1 MFRRIAPLAAALA
14 VVLALGA
21 CTKVGETVGTSAN
34 SGASGPSG
42 PHPDRLVIAASGDPK
57 GLNPAFAAA
66 TPTLELSAFIFSYTV
81 RYDDHAKPVPDA
93 ISEIPTT
100 ENGGVSKDGLT
111 LTYKLRHGIKWHDGQ
126 GELTCKDMRA
136 TWQMMINPK
145 NIIDTTTGW
154 TSIKDVDC
162 TDPYVAVVHMKSVYA
177 PFLQQLWSVNGNAPI
192 LPEHIIAKYND
203 DKGSMNNAPFNSAP
217 VGSGPYKFV
226 SWQRGN
232 QVRLEA
238 FPGYFL
244 GKPKIAEVIY
254 KTIPDTNTLATQ
266 VQTHEVDL
274 GWNLPAAQYGRV
286 KDTPGVKVI
295 TPVVYIYDHV
305 DFNLKRPLFQDVRVR
320 RALTYA
326 IDRASLLAKVQHG
339 LGELSD
345 TFLDPTL
352 QPDAQDPNIMKYPF
366 DPEKAKALLDEA
378 GWKAGADGIR
388 AKNGQRLSFE
398 ISTQTESSTG
408 RAIQQQVQTYWHAVG
423 ADAVV
428 KNYPLVL
435 FFDNTTNGILAGAK
449 YDTAIYAWSG
459 AADLDNSATYSAH
472 FLPPHGQ
479 NYPQW
484 QNAVATKAMDDA
496 NATVDAKHRIDD
508 YHVVQEEFAK
518 DDPSVILWF
527 RKLVIASDDRI
538 KNFTATPVILT
549 PFWNTWEYQ
558 Y

>member
-1 MFRRIAPLAAALA
+1 M
-14 VVLALGA
+14 
-21 CTKVGETVGTSAN
+21 
-34 SGASGPSG
+34 
-42 PHPDRLVIAASGDPK
+42 IAASGDPK

-93 ISEIPTT
+93 VSEIPTI
-100 ENGGVSKDGLT
+100 ENGDVSKDGLT
-111 LTYKLRHGIKWHDGQ
+111 LKYKLRHGIKWHDGQ

-145 NIIDTTTGW
+145 NIIDTTVGW

-162 TDPYVAVVHMKSVYA
+162 SDPYVAVVHMKSVYA

-238 FPGYFL
+238 NPDYFL
-244 GKPKIAEVIY
+244 GKPKIAEV
-254 KTIPDTNTLATQ
+254 
-266 VQTHEVDL
+266 DL
-274 GWNLPAAQYGRV
+274 QDDPRRRTRWPRRCRRTRSTSAGTCPPRSTGASR
-286 KDTPGVKVI
+286 TSPGEKVI

-326 IDRASLLAKVQHG
+326 IDRASMLAKVQHG

-352 QPDAQDPNIMKYPF
+352 HPDAQDPTIMKYAY
-366 DPEKAKALLDEA
+366 DPDKAKALLDEA
-378 GWKAGADGIR
+378 GWKPGPDGIR
-388 AKNGQRLSFE
+388 VKNGQRLSFE
-398 ISTQTESSTG
+398 ISTQTESTTG
-408 RAIQQQVQTYWHAVG
+408 RAIQQQVQTYWHAIG

-435 FFDNTTNGILAGAK
+435 FFDNTANGILAGGK

-459 AADLDNSATYSAH
+459 AADIDQSAVYSGH
-472 FLPPHGQ
+472 FMPPHGQ

-496 NATVDAKHRIDD
+496 NATVDDKRRIDD
-508 YHVVQEEFAK
+508 YHIVQEEFAK